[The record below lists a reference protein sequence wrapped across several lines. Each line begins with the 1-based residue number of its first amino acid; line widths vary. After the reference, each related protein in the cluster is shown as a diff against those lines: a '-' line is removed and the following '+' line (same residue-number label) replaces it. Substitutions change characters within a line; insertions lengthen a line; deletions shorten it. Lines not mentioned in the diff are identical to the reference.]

1 MQRNASANPFKPTAG
16 AEPPVLAGRKKVI
29 DDFTDGLTEGPGAPG
44 RLMRISG
51 PRGSGKTVLLT
62 ELGDI
67 AKGKG
72 WVVVDETAGKG
83 LVDRITERLA
93 RQLPEA
99 NASMDIDLG
108 FVKAH
113 AGVSSG
119 TGGADI
125 RTVLDEAAGRIGK
138 KGVLVTV
145 DEVQDADKGEMAAI
159 SQAVQH
165 LIREKKDVAFVF
177 AGLTMGVA
185 DFINGE
191 AMTFLRRAKAEQLKS
206 IPDDDVAAAFE
217 KTFGD
222 SGMPIA
228 GNALSDA
235 VAATGGYAYMVQLV
249 GYNVWK
255 VARRHFGES
264 PAVTTEDVR
273 EGAEMAMED
282 YVEAVIE
289 PALSRL
295 SKRAMSYLVEMS
307 GSDGPSSTGCV
318 AKSLG
323 VPAQSLSNVRASLI
337 AKQVIEPTEAR
348 GYVDFAIPWMREYV
362 GDHAVELMDRFPD

>member
-67 AKGKG
+67 AKDKG

-177 AGLTMGVA
+177 AGLTIGVA

-273 EGAEMAMED
+273 EGAEMAMGD

-323 VPAQSLSNVRASLI
+323 VPAQSLSSVRASLI

-362 GDHAVELMDRFPD
+362 GDHAVELMDRFPN